1 MKFEDLLKTFRDFP
15 VIDTENLFTGMQDVG
30 AIKVQISRWLKTGK
44 LIQIKRGLYLFATSY
59 RKKEPFK
66 PYIAALLVKPSY
78 VSCEKALE
86 FHGLIPEGVGV
97 YTSVTT
103 KRQAKFD
110 SREGVFEYHH
120 IKPSLFWGYNSVSHE
135 NQTGFVA
142 SPEKALLDFFYYK
155 RIHAS
160 MEFIEELR
168 LQNLEVVNTDKLREY
183 AIRFCKPGM
192 TALSKRITRHIESE
206 RKATKTL

>member
-1 MKFEDLLKTFRDFP
+1 MNFEYLLKTFRNFP
-15 VIDTENLFTGMQDVG
+15 VIDTENLFTGMQDIR

-44 LIQIKRGLYLFATSY
+44 LIQIKRGFYLFSTNY
-59 RKKEPFK
+59 RIKEPFK
-66 PYIAALLVKPSY
+66 PYLAALLVKPSY
-78 VSCEKALE
+78 ISCEKALE

-110 SREGVFEYHH
+110 SGEGTFEYRHV
-120 IKPSLFWGYNSVSHE
+120 KPSLFWGYNSVSHE

-142 SPEKALLDFFYYK
+142 SPEKAVLDFFYFK
-155 RIHAS
+155 RIHVG

-168 LQNLEVVNTDKLREY
+168 LQNLEVINTDRLRDY
-183 AIRFCKPGM
+183 ALRFSKPGLISLAKQL
-192 TALSKRITRHIESE
+192 TNFIESE
-206 RKATKTL
+206 LKATKTL